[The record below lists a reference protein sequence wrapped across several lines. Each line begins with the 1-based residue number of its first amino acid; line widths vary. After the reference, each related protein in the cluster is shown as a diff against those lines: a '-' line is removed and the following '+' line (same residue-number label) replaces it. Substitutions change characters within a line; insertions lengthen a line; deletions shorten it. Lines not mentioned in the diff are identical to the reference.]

1 VHVEDRV
8 SSLAPDAF
16 QQAFR
21 IQNELLQVML
31 RGGAIATVAERL
43 AELVANPVSVSDPM
57 FHFIAGA
64 PDAEHGDRHRR
75 ETMLRGGTAREVLD
89 DPVAGAPFRRVAA
102 EGRPVL
108 FPPFPEHGMDER
120 RLMAPILA
128 GNELLGYVTIAEET
142 VPIEEFHTVV
152 IQQAAL
158 VLAVQ
163 LLQQRAVLE
172 GELRLRSD
180 FLRDLFNST
189 GTATSMRASM
199 LGIDLFRPWDLL
211 VIQPDDLQHWFFDG
225 GHQTFLPAREAL
237 IEVARR
243 ATKRSAQGSVV
254 VQHDDGIVVLRR
266 TATNESTV
274 SAGARHLADTLRDEA
289 RRNLPSFGTL
299 SVAIGGRCTQPADFG
314 TAYTRAVRALDVNRS
329 LGRANQ
335 TLSLDDFGFYALLH
349 NQNNPEELLQFADRT
364 LGVLV
369 AYDTRRKTSLL
380 HTLDAYMDENG
391 AFRRTAARLD
401 VHLNTLRGRLE
412 RIREVCQVDLS
423 NAKVRLG
430 LQVALEIY
438 RYARPEVFGPISPST
453 RNGN

>member
-1 VHVEDRV
+1 MTVEERV
-8 SSLAPDAF
+8 RSLAPDAF

-31 RGGAIATVAERL
+31 HGGGIAAVVERL
-43 AELVANPVSVSDPM
+43 SALVSNPVSVSDPM

-108 FPPFPEHGMDER
+108 FPPFPEHGMDQR

-128 GNELLGYVTIAEET
+128 GNELLGYVTIGEESE
-142 VPIEEFHTVV
+142 PIEEFHTVV

-158 VLAVQ
+158 VLAVE

-172 GELRLRSD
+172 GEMRLRSD

-189 GTATSMRASM
+189 GAGTSMRASM

-211 VIQPDDLQHWFFDG
+211 VAQPDNPQQWLSHVG
-225 GHQTFLPAREAL
+225 NQTLLSARETL
-237 IEVARR
+237 LEVARR
-243 ATKRSAQGSVV
+243 ATRRSAPGSVV
-254 VQHDDGIVVLRR
+254 VQHGDGIVVLRR
-266 TATNESTV
+266 TASQEDTTC
-274 SAGARHLADTLRDEA
+274 AGARVLADALRDEA
-289 RRNLPSFGTL
+289 RRSLRGVGTL
-299 SVAIGGRCTQPADFG
+299 SVAIGGRCTEPADFG
-314 TAYTRAVRALDVNRS
+314 KSFTRAIRALDVNRS
-329 LGRANQ
+329 LARADQ
-335 TLSLDDFGFYALLH
+335 TLSLDDLGFYALLH
-349 NQNNPEELLQFADRT
+349 QQNNPEELLRFADQT
-364 LGVLV
+364 LGPLV
-369 AYDTRRKTSLL
+369 EYDARRNTLLL
-380 HTLDAYMDENG
+380 HTLDAYLDENG

-412 RIREVCQVDLS
+412 RIREVCQVDLA

-430 LQVALEIY
+430 LQFALEIY
-438 RYARPEVFGPISPST
+438 RYARPELLAATSPST
-453 RNGN
+453 RSDS